1 MKQLEILEVLSPE
14 LCVFF
19 SKNRSSMSTNRFA
32 NSASLMYLGR
42 NLKILITVSP
52 GDLISFLSRR
62 KQKQVKT
69 VCTQVPTSLYM
80 FLYNQTRLPPI
91 HKVKLSCS
99 NIFQIC
105 KYLFSLAISSYNFSN
120 MQVFLVLL
128 FLHII

>member
-1 MKQLEILEVLSPE
+1 MTTKQPEIFEVLSPE

-69 VCTQVPTSLYM
+69 VCTQVPLYM
-80 FLYNQTRLPPI
+80 FLYNQTRLPPN

-120 MQVFLVLL
+120 MQVF
-128 FLHII
+128 I